1 MDKKICKAG
10 MCILGAQFL
19 VGSAFIPIEN
29 TYYTS
34 FAEERVNGASQY
46 STSSRIADVVGE
58 AVSAY
63 GLGKTYNSGFAS
75 YLNKKGIS
83 NREYE
88 SYVSGTNKYTG
99 SNVEKAEKIENLTYI
114 FDISLYTHPIV
125 KSIYNWNVSTY
136 KNKDTSWTN
145 FKKGAIYDEDWLADI
160 FYESLD
166 GLDMIK
172 AYKYLFKKVPTAT
185 IEKDLNS
192 KGTIKYGLYS
202 GVLKRELTK
211 DERDKIKNGLGY
223 DLLGVSKAEYKAYQS
238 YRKLKEKIVKK
249 EIMYIKETLIH
260 SEVRDKIKRKT
271 GKDIYS
277 KLSDNERL
285 YVYNMSLNNFNY
297 DKSKAEKAFM
307 LLLERKEEMDS
318 GKPIESPKED
328 SGISDGA
335 VLNPVGKEE
344 NPIKVP
350 GNTLDDYEY
359 LDKVQPDYGIFG
371 PDFEIIPQSSKTVY
385 TAQYYYDGKNIA
397 ETQELEDKFYVIQVG
412 EELIPTRVKVEEKIT
427 DEVLLKILKAATE
440 KEHKWRVITSRNEHL
455 VFINNKI
462 ITLEIKEEYSLKDLN
477 KELAELNVGI
487 VKMSKEDIQKIE
499 DEKSKEEGAE
509 KDE

>member
-285 YVYNMSLNNFNY
+285 YVYNMSLNNFN
-297 DKSKAEKAFM
+297 
-307 LLLERKEEMDS
+307 
-318 GKPIESPKED
+318 
-328 SGISDGA
+328 
-335 VLNPVGKEE
+335 
-344 NPIKVP
+344 
-350 GNTLDDYEY
+350 
-359 LDKVQPDYGIFG
+359 
-371 PDFEIIPQSSKTVY
+371 
-385 TAQYYYDGKNIA
+385 
-397 ETQELEDKFYVIQVG
+397 
-412 EELIPTRVKVEEKIT
+412 
-427 DEVLLKILKAATE
+427 
-440 KEHKWRVITSRNEHL
+440 
-455 VFINNKI
+455 
-462 ITLEIKEEYSLKDLN
+462 
-477 KELAELNVGI
+477 
-487 VKMSKEDIQKIE
+487 
-499 DEKSKEEGAE
+499 
-509 KDE
+509 